1 MNLELF
7 WVPKKRQLQVVV
19 TLSRRNLRTL
29 LLKIADPDAPRTINR
44 HIEEGL
50 LLILR
55 GESDEVHYAD
65 RPPGQMALWT
75 EAALQ
80 TNMDDVGDDA

>member
-29 LLKIADPDAPRTINR
+29 LLKIADSDSARTINR

-50 LLILR
+50 MLVLH
-55 GESDEVHYAD
+55 GESDETHYAD

-80 TNMDDVGDDA
+80 ANMDDVGEDA